1 MTLRYQIVAL
11 AIIPLIVAILTIT
24 AFITWQSANLVQSSI
39 ATFEK
44 NMLKAKETELL
55 NLTNLALSA
64 IQKVYEEAGPN
75 DEDAME
81 KVRAILT
88 SLDYGVTAIS
98 SFMITTATM
107 SCIRASCSAPAI
119 TGSISPIPMATA

>member
-11 AIIPLIVAILTIT
+11 AIVPLIVAILTVT

-55 NLTNLALSA
+55 NLTNLALSS
-64 IQKVYEEAGPN
+64 IQQIYDEAGPN
-75 DEDAME
+75 DTAAME
-81 KVRAILT
+81 RC
-88 SLDYGVTAIS
+88 GR
-98 SFMITTATM
+98 F
-107 SCIRASCSAPAI
+107 
-119 TGSISPIPMATA
+119 